1 MTRSVAHRADRERLG
16 SHSSLL
22 CRLGE
27 PARGALQSSAA
38 ISRAIGAP
46 TVPLAARRGAL
57 VCGRSQPADARH
69 RPLCLPSPGRHRGAG
84 FAAGQVQRLGA
95 VSIAARQAGRPDQR
109 PHSLRPRY
117 RLVRH
122 VLGGSPCLH
131 AFDERVIALKGLAF
145 TSPCQKVASS
155 PWQCDTSLA
164 HSAAARCRSA
174 ASAADAPILRP
185 CKTSLS
191 SRGGVSGYTRWARQ
205 FAPGPVARLRHDA
218 RSHRV
223 ALDIDAQGQQ
233 VRARSTRM
241 ALKRHWS
248 R

>member
-131 AFDERVIALKGLAF
+131 AFDERVIALKGLGAWH
-145 TSPCQKVASS
+145 TALRRAAGLPLRPPMHRSCGRARHRCPAGVACPATRGGRGSS
-155 PWQCDTSLA
+155 PRGRLPG
-164 HSAAARCRSA
+164 SATMPAATG
-174 ASAADAPILRP
+174 L
-185 CKTSLS
+185 
-191 SRGGVSGYTRWARQ
+191 
-205 FAPGPVARLRHDA
+205 
-218 RSHRV
+218 
-223 ALDIDAQGQQ
+223 
-233 VRARSTRM
+233 RSTSTHR
-241 ALKRHWS
+241 AS
-248 R
+248 RYARGPPGWL